1 MSTHDPA
8 PRERRP
14 GHRGCGRRLEVCAV
28 ALLALTATL
37 AACGDGGGSVDE
49 VRDARDGPNPGVVPT
64 MVGGVDLG
72 SLDPTTV
79 LVGAELTFGSPLPSE
94 QAAAEAYL
102 TDPEVSAA
110 IARRVFVAA
119 DGRHLADVAVLVLN
133 GAELFDESVL
143 AAFVHGAVS
152 AAGGGPAAEVPVA
165 GQTVLRA
172 ADPSGAVVAAG
183 FREANLL
190 VIVTGPS
197 GPDVDLTVTR
207 QLEARARGEV
217 GSPTP
222 VTPLVAL
229 PVGAAF
235 IPVPTVGFA
244 PIPPPEEEPPP
255 EAPGLSG
262 AIALE
267 GRYGVV
273 AGERRALVWAFAV
286 DPGAYPSA
294 EALDPAL
301 QGLAAARAGG
311 TAPAVSEVGGR
322 VVYAASNAPGTRSA
336 QVFRHG
342 GLVLLVEG
350 NDAAQL
356 DAVTTAWIAALP
368 PG

>member
-1 MSTHDPA
+1 
-8 PRERRP
+8 
-14 GHRGCGRRLEVCAV
+14 V
-28 ALLALTATL
+28 ALALVVTL
-37 AACGDGGGSVDE
+37 AACGDSGAGSVDE

-64 MVGGVDLG
+64 IAGGVDLG
-72 SLDPTTV
+72 SLDPSTV
-79 LVGAELTFGSPLPSE
+79 LVGAELTFGAPLPSE
-94 QAAAEAYL
+94 QAAAEAFL

-110 IARRVFVAA
+110 LTRRAFVAA
-119 DGRHLADVAVLVLN
+119 DGRHLADVTVLVLN
-133 GAELFDESVL
+133 GAELFDEAVL
-143 AAFVHGAVS
+143 AAFVDGAVS
-152 AAGGGPAAEVPVA
+152 AAGGGSAVPVPMG

-197 GPDVDLTVTR
+197 GPDVDLTATR

-235 IPVPTVGFA
+235 VAVPTVGFA
-244 PIPPPEEEPPP
+244 PIPPPEDEPFP
-255 EAPGLSG
+255 EVPDLPG
-262 AIALE
+262 AVALE

-294 EALDPAL
+294 EVLAPAL

-322 VVYAASNAPGTRSA
+322 VVYAASNSPGTRSA

-342 GLVLLVEG
+342 GIVLLVEG

-356 DAVTTAWIAALP
+356 DAVTTAWIAALGP
-368 PG
+368 A

>member
-14 GHRGCGRRLEVCAV
+14 GRRGCGRRLGVLAV
-28 ALLALTATL
+28 ALLALTTTL
-37 AACGDGGGSVDE
+37 AGCSDGGGSVDE
-49 VRDARDGPNPGVVPT
+49 VGDARGGPNPGVVPT
-64 MVGGVDLG
+64 LVGGVDLG

-79 LVGAELTFGSPLPSE
+79 LVGAELTFGAPLPSE
-94 QAAAEAYL
+94 QAATDAYL
-102 TDPEVSAA
+102 ADAEVSAA
-110 IARRVFVAA
+110 VARRVFVAA

-143 AAFVHGAVS
+143 AAFVAGAVS
-152 AAGGGPAAEVPVA
+152 AAGGGPATEVPVA

-172 ADPSGAVVAAG
+172 ADPAGGIVAAG

-207 QLEARARGEV
+207 QLEARARGEI
-217 GSPTP
+217 GDATP

-235 IPVPTVGFA
+235 VPVPTVGFA
-244 PIPPPEEEPPP
+244 PIPPPEEEPSP
-255 EAPGLSG
+255 EVPGLAG
-262 AIALE
+262 ATEVE

-311 TAPAVSEVGGR
+311 TAPAMSEVGGR
-322 VVYAASNAPGTRSA
+322 IVYAASNEPGTRSA

-350 NDAAQL
+350 NDVAQL
-356 DAVTTAWIAALP
+356 DAVTTAWIAALA

>member
-1 MSTHDPA
+1 M
-8 PRERRP
+8 
-14 GHRGCGRRLEVCAV
+14 AV
-28 ALLALTATL
+28 AMVAAL
-37 AACGDGGGSVDE
+37 AACGDGGGGSVDE
-49 VRDARDGPNPGVVPT
+49 VRDVRDGPNPGVVPT
-64 MVGGVDLG
+64 IAGGVELG

-79 LVGAELTFGSPLPSE
+79 LVGAELAFGAPLPSE
-94 QAAAEAYL
+94 QAAADAFL
-102 TDPEVSAA
+102 ADPEVSAA
-110 IARRVFVAA
+110 VARRVFVAA
-119 DGRHLADVAVLVLN
+119 DGRHLADVTVLVLN
-133 GAELFDESVL
+133 GAELFDETVL
-143 AAFVHGAVS
+143 SAFVDGVVS
-152 AAGGGPAAEVPVA
+152 GAGGGPTTPVPIA

-172 ADPSGAVVAAG
+172 ADPSGARVAAG

-190 VIVTGPS
+190 VIVTGPN
-197 GPDVDLTVTR
+197 GADVDLTVTR

-235 IPVPTVGFA
+235 VAVPTVGFA
-244 PIPPPEEEPPP
+244 PIPSPEDEPPP
-255 EAPGLSG
+255 EVPDLPG
-262 AIALE
+262 ATARE

-273 AGERRALVWAFAV
+273 AGERRALVWAFAA
-286 DPGAYPSA
+286 DPDTYPSA

-301 QGLAAARAGG
+301 QALATGRAGG

-322 VVYAASNAPGTRSA
+322 LVYTATNEPGTRSA

-368 PG
+368 PT